1 VQLSEALQ
9 TQLESRFPELFADK
23 DSEDSRM
30 SDGCCFGDGWFP
42 LFEALC
48 VQIQACV
55 ERGEVRQP
63 ILSQVKAKVDLR
75 IHWREADDAVRQLSN
90 AACEQSLQ
98 ICEVCGA
105 AGSLMT
111 DAKRRTMRVQ
121 VRCVAHVAA
130 TTDNRLKEEL
140 DT

>member
-1 VQLSEALQ
+1 MQLSEELQ
-9 TQLESRFPELFADK
+9 TQLESRFPELFVGK
-23 DSEDSRM
+23 DWQDSRM
-30 SDGCCFGDGWFP
+30 SDGCCFGDGWLP
-42 LFEALC
+42 LFETLC

-55 ERGEVRQP
+55 ARGEVRQP

-111 DAKRRTMRVQ
+111 DAKRRIMRVQ
-121 VRCVAHVAA
+121 VRCKAHAA
-130 TTDNRLKEEL
+130 ITNNCLKEERN
-140 DT
+140 T

>member
-1 VQLSEALQ
+1 MQLSEALQ

-75 IHWREADDAVRQLSN
+75 IYWREADDAVRQLSN
-90 AACEQSLQ
+90 AACTQSLQ

-105 AGSLMT
+105 AGSLMA
-111 DAKRRTMRVQ
+111 DAKRRFMRAQ
-121 VRCVAHVAA
+121 VRCGAHAA
-130 TTDNRLKEEL
+130 ITNNCLKEERN
-140 DT
+140 T

>member
-1 VQLSEALQ
+1 MQLSEALQ

-90 AACEQSLQ
+90 AACTQSLQ

-105 AGSLMT
+105 AGSLIA
-111 DAKRRTMRVQ
+111 DSRRRFVR
-121 VRCVAHVAA
+121 VRCVAHAP
-130 TTDNRLKEEL
+130 TPNRQTDNLRETE
-140 DT
+140 